1 MRRLVAIAALIG
13 IAGISGGCLSTNT
26 EEPIID
32 RMKRLELSD
41 LERVKP
47 WERDVLS
54 REDMAW
60 QPDKVQSMRR
70 SHVFFSKEGA
80 LGAGSAGGGGCGC
93 N

>member
-1 MRRLVAIAALIG
+1 MKRLATFLALIG
-13 IAGISGGCLSTNT
+13 MAGISSGCLSMNT
-26 EEPIID
+26 EEPIMD
-32 RMKRLELSD
+32 RITSFEMSD

-60 QPDKVQSMRR
+60 QPDKVQSTRR
-70 SHVFFSKEGA
+70 SHIFFSKEGA

>member
-1 MRRLVAIAALIG
+1 MKRLVAIAVVMG
-13 IAGISGGCLSTNT
+13 IAGVSSGCLSMNT
-26 EEPIID
+26 EEPIIN
-32 RMKRLELSD
+32 RLKRIEMSD

-54 REDMAW
+54 RTDMAW

-70 SHVFFSKEGA
+70 SHIFFSKEGA